1 MIVRRLLPAF
11 LAPALLSAHMVSMST
26 GEFRIDGSAGHYEL
40 RIPTY
45 EAAHV
50 QNPERSFFEH
60 IRFSGGGGDAKLV
73 KGSCGDQQG
82 TYICNADYLFPSPP
96 DTLSVE
102 CTFASITVPNHV
114 HMLRAFKGDKSDQAV
129 FDLSFTSAD
138 VRFRP
143 PTATELAAREVG
155 AGFLR
160 ALEGAAPLLFLIA
173 LVLAARS
180 RRELI
185 ALAGAF
191 AAGETIALVIAPRFS
206 TTLSPRFVEAA
217 AALTVAYLAL
227 EIVLLPTSGN
237 RWIVVGVL
245 GLFHG
250 AYFSLFLTDSG
261 YRAPIFFAG
270 VLTAQILALAILGLL
285 LRRLF
290 AMTRVVPVTATILL
304 CTGLGWFI
312 ARVWG

>member
-1 MIVRRLLPAF
+1 MTGRVLSGLL
-11 LAPALLSAHMVSMST
+11 LPALLSAHMVSMST
-26 GEFRIDGSAGHYEL
+26 GEFHIDGAAAHYEL

-45 EAAHV
+45 ESAHV
-50 QNPERSFFEH
+50 QNPDRAFFEH
-60 IRFSGGGGDAKLV
+60 IRFTGGGGEAKFV

-96 DTLSVE
+96 DSISVE

-143 PTATELAAREVG
+143 PTATELAMREIG

-160 ALEGAAPLLFLIA
+160 ALEGAAPLLFLVA

-180 RRELI
+180 TRELLAITGALIAGQVI
-185 ALAGAF
+185 ALA
-191 AAGETIALVIAPRFS
+191 IAPRFATS
-206 TTLSPRFVEAA
+206 LTPRFVEAA

-227 EIVLLPTSGN
+227 EIVLLPKSGN
-237 RWIVVGVL
+237 RWLVVGVL

-250 AYFSLFLTDSG
+250 AYFSLFLRDSG
-261 YRAPIFFAG
+261 YHAPAFFTG
-270 VLTAQILALAILGLL
+270 VVVAQALAVTLFGLL
-285 LRRLF
+285 LRRVL
-290 AMTRVVPVTATILL
+290 ALSKAVPVAATILL
-304 CTGLGWFI
+304 CTGLGWFMVQ
-312 ARVWG
+312 VWG